1 MRMTDKL
8 NQKNLSQIIN
18 IMTQKNNNR
27 YYELKGVYFNKI
39 KNQFYV
45 NTMFTFTIKKYKL
58 QI

>member
-45 NTMFTFTIKKYKL
+45 
-58 QI
+58 